1 MSAYQK
7 FLKMAQIKA
16 EREKMAL
23 EMVQKMSEQEKM
35 ALEMTIGDNDHL
47 DVEELAFYLAHDICG
62 ITPGRSGRDIAWAVN
77 NWDDVPV
84 WTHRYVDDLEPLTED
99 QAADELE

>member
-16 EREKMAL
+16 EQEKMAL

-35 ALEMTIGDNDHL
+35 LKN
-47 DVEELAFYLAHDICG
+47 
-62 ITPGRSGRDIAWAVN
+62 
-77 NWDDVPV
+77 
-84 WTHRYVDDLEPLTED
+84 
-99 QAADELE
+99 